1 MSEENR
7 GRRGG
12 GSENTENMTFRYN
25 ELVYRFPINII
36 LYKTTQI

>member
-12 GSENTENMTFRYN
+12 GSEDTVNMTCRYN
-25 ELVYRFPINII
+25 ELV
-36 LYKTTQI
+36 TTGFQ

>member
-7 GRRGG
+7 GRRRGG
-12 GSENTENMTFRYN
+12 GSENTVNMTCRYN

-36 LYKTTQI
+36 ILMGI

>member
-12 GSENTENMTFRYN
+12 GSEDTVNMICSYN
-25 ELVYRFPINII
+25 ELVATGF
-36 LYKTTQI
+36 Q

>member
-12 GSENTENMTFRYN
+12 GSENTVNMTCRYN

-36 LYKTTQI
+36 ILMGI